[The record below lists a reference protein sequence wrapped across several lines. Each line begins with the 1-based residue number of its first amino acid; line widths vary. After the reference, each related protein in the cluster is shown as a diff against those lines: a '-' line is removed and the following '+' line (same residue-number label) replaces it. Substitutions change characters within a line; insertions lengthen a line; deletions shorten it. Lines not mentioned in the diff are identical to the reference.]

1 MSDLGFGLGISVIG
15 MGLVFGLLALLWAT
29 LEIIGR
35 VDQRIRESEPAAPPL
50 PAEAKVVPT
59 AAELDEMAAIAVA
72 VMLHAEARRRQAAPA
87 MRSTPPGSQIYA
99 SRWLAA
105 GRTRQTR
112 GWMGRR

>member
-1 MSDLGFGLGISVIG
+1 MSDLEFGLSITAIG
-15 MGLVFGLLALLWAT
+15 MGLVFGLLGLLWAT

-35 VDQRIRESEPAAPPL
+35 IDQRVRETEPEEAPQPV
-50 PAEAKVVPT
+50 EAKIFPT
-59 AAELDEMAAIAVA
+59 TAELDELAAIAVA